1 MQSCRRT
8 LDWRCYYE
16 ESDDLTSLSALK
28 LADANPAFDFL
39 KDEPDLY
46 GEDDVKPE
54 NRNPKHRSRLN

>member
-1 MQSCRRT
+1 M
-8 LDWRCYYE
+8 
-16 ESDDLTSLSALK
+16 TSLSALK

-54 NRNPKHRSRLN
+54 NRNPKHRSRLNWRKNLLFCSSDPQSPSMRS